1 MARRVLLLRGK
12 KVILPLS
19 PRTPVAAILKWKYP
33 LCDVTINVTAV
44 NKVSTAD
51 VCAQVQRDSSPLH
64 PPFFMCV
71 FAEMELF
78 TSPLKAN
85 YFVHQD
91 VENARLFLKL
101 LVTG

>member
-1 MARRVLLLRGK
+1 ME
-12 KVILPLS
+12 IS
-19 PRTPVAAILKWKYP
+19 
-33 LCDVTINVTAV
+33 LCDVTINLTTV
-44 NKVSTAD
+44 NKVGASD
-51 VCAQVQRDSSPLH
+51 VCAHVQRDSSPLH
-64 PPFFMCV
+64 PPFFTCV
-71 FAEMELF
+71 SAEMELF